1 MAKKFIQKMLSQPGD
16 KGRLHRA
23 LGVPEDQPIPDE
35 KLQAALKSKRTFEG
49 SSVARMARAALVLRK
64 LRKRRGT

>member
-23 LGVPEDQPIPDE
+23 LGIPEDQPIPE
-35 KLQAALKSKRTFEG
+35 ERLRAALKSKRKFEG
-49 SSVARMARAALVLRK
+49 SSVAKMAQAALVLRK
-64 LRKRRGT
+64 LRARRKK